1 MSQAVTGSTMLR
13 RQLGRKLEALR
24 KAAGLT
30 MEKAAEDLDRA
41 RATLYRIESGAENV
55 RFRATDVKEMLKLYG
70 ASAEDSEL
78 VLAMAAATREN
89 KNWWHDYIG
98 SGLPRWFQL
107 YVGLEDA
114 ASNIRQYQAELV
126 PGLFQT
132 RAYTEQLLKLPNG
145 AIDAGNDD
153 EQQRAIQLRVE
164 RQALLTRFSAPQLS
178 VIINEA
184 VLRRPVGSA
193 TIMAEQLHQ
202 ILKATELPNVTVR
215 VLAFSAGLHAGMT
228 AGAFSIL
235 EFPSDSKGREV
246 EPPVAYLEAATG
258 AIYLDKHHETAVYD
272 AIWADITVR
281 ALNESRSKSLIQQ
294 VAEEYSRA

>member
-70 ASAEDSEL
+70 ASDEDTEL

-89 KNWWHDYIG
+89 KNWWHDYVG

-107 YVGLEDA
+107 YIGLEAA
-114 ASNIRQYQAELV
+114 ASGIRKYQPELV
-126 PGLFQT
+126 PGLLQT
-132 RAYTEQLLKLPNG
+132 RAYAEQVFKMPG
-145 AIDAGNDD
+145 GSIDAGDSD
-153 EQQRAIQLRVE
+153 EQQRAIQLRIE
-164 RQALLTRFSAPQLS
+164 RQALLTRFAAPQLS

-184 VLRRPVGSA
+184 VLRRPVGST

-202 ILKATELPNVTVR
+202 ILKAAELPNVTVQ
-215 VLAFSAGLHAGMT
+215 VLTFSVGLHAGAMT
-228 AGAFSIL
+228 GAFSIM
-235 EFPSDSKGREV
+235 EFPMDSNGKEM
-246 EPPVAYLEAATG
+246 EPPVIYLESATG
-258 AIYLDKHHETAVYD
+258 AIYLDKPHEADAYD
-272 AIWADITVR
+272 AIWTDMTSR

>member
-30 MEKAAEDLDRA
+30 MEKAAEELDRA

-55 RFRATDVKEMLKLYG
+55 RFRAADVKEMLKLYG
-70 ASAEDSEL
+70 ASDEDTEL

-107 YVGLEDA
+107 YIGLEAAA
-114 ASNIRQYQAELV
+114 ASIRQYQAELI
-126 PGLFQT
+126 PGLLQT
-132 RAYTEQLLKLPNG
+132 RAYAEQLFLMPSG
-145 AIDAGNDD
+145 AFDAQDRDGQ
-153 EQQRAIQLRVE
+153 ERAIQLRVE

-184 VLRRPVGSA
+184 VLRRPVGNA
-193 TIMAEQLHQ
+193 TIMAEQLQQ
-202 ILKATELPNVTVR
+202 ILKAAELPNVTVQ
-215 VLAFSAGLHAGMT
+215 VLTFSAGLHAGAMS
-228 AGAFSIL
+228 GAFSIL
-235 EFPSDSKGREV
+235 EFPRDSNGREV

-258 AIYLDKHHETAVYD
+258 AIYLDKPHETAAYNT
-272 AIWADITVR
+272 IWADMTGR
-281 ALNESRSKSLIQQ
+281 ALNPSRSKSLIQQ

>member
-30 MEKAAEDLDRA
+30 MEKAADELDRA

-55 RFRATDVKEMLKLYG
+55 RFRAADVKEMLKLYG
-70 ASAEDSEL
+70 ASDEDTEL

-107 YVGLEDA
+107 YIGLEAA
-114 ASNIRQYQAELV
+114 ASSIRQYQVELV
-126 PGLFQT
+126 PGLLQT
-132 RAYTEQLLKLPNG
+132 RAYAEQLFLMPSG
-145 AIDAGNDD
+145 AIEAEDREGQ
-153 EQQRAIQLRVE
+153 ERAVQLRVE

-184 VLRRPVGSA
+184 VLRRPVGST
-193 TIMAEQLHQ
+193 TIMAEQLQQ
-202 ILKATELPNVTVR
+202 ILKAAELPNVTVQ
-215 VLAFSAGLHAGMT
+215 VLTFSAGLHAGAMS
-228 AGAFSIL
+228 GAFSIL
-235 EFPSDSKGREV
+235 EFPRDSNGKEV

-258 AIYLDKHHETAVYD
+258 AIYLDKPHETGAYN
-272 AIWADITVR
+272 AIWADMAGR
-281 ALNESRSKSLIQQ
+281 ALNPSRSKSLIQQ
-294 VAEEYSRA
+294 LAEEYSRA

>member
-1 MSQAVTGSTMLR
+1 MLR
-13 RQLGRKLEALR
+13 RQIGRKFESLR

-30 MEKAAEDLDRA
+30 MEQAAERLDRA
-41 RATLYRIESGAENV
+41 RATLHRIENGAEHV
-55 RFRATDVKEMLKLYG
+55 RFRQADVQQMLDLYG
-70 ASAEDSEL
+70 ASADDREL
-78 VLAMAAATREN
+78 LLALTAATREN
-89 KNWWHDYIG
+89 KNWWHDYVG

-107 YVGLEDA
+107 YIGLEAA
-114 ASNIRQYQAELV
+114 ASTIRQYEAELV
-126 PGLFQT
+126 PGLLQT
-132 RAYTEQLLKLPNG
+132 RAYAEEVFRTPG
-145 AIDAGNDD
+145 GSIDAKDSG
-153 EQQRAIQLRVE
+153 ERQRAVQLRVE

-202 ILKATELPNVTVR
+202 ILKAAELPNVTIR
-215 VLAFSAGLHAGMT
+215 VLEFSAGLHAGAM

-235 EFPSDSKGREV
+235 GFPKDSNGREV

-258 AIYLDKHHETAVYD
+258 AIYLDKPHETSAYD
-272 AIWADITVR
+272 TIWADMASR
-281 ALNESRSKSLIQQ
+281 ALTESRTKTLIEQ

>member
-1 MSQAVTGSTMLR
+1 MLR
-13 RQLGRKLEALR
+13 RQIGRKFESLR

-30 MEKAAEDLDRA
+30 MEQAAERLDRA
-41 RATLYRIESGAENV
+41 RATLHRIENGAEHV
-55 RFRATDVKEMLKLYG
+55 RFRQADVQQMLDLYG
-70 ASAEDSEL
+70 ASDEDSEL
-78 VLAMAAATREN
+78 LLAMTAATREN

-107 YVGLEDA
+107 YIGLEDA
-114 ASNIRQYQAELV
+114 ASSIRQYQAELV

-132 RAYTEQLLKLPNG
+132 RTYSEQLLKLPNG
-145 AIDAGNDD
+145 AIDAKNDD

-184 VLRRPVGSA
+184 VLRRPIGSA

-202 ILKATELPNVTVR
+202 ILKAAELPNVTVQ

-235 EFPSDSKGREV
+235 EFPRDSKGNEV

-258 AIYLDKHHETAVYD
+258 AIYLDKPHETAVYD
-272 AIWADITVR
+272 AIWADMTGR
-281 ALNESRSKSLIQQ
+281 ALDESRSKSLIQQ
-294 VAEEYSRA
+294 VAEEYSRV

>member
-13 RQLGRKLEALR
+13 RQIGRKFESLR

-30 MEKAAEDLDRA
+30 MEQAAERLDRA
-41 RATLYRIESGAENV
+41 RATLHRIENGAEHV
-55 RFRATDVKEMLKLYG
+55 RFRQADVQQMLDLYG
-70 ASAEDSEL
+70 ASDEDSEL
-78 VLAMAAATREN
+78 LLAMTAATREN

-107 YVGLEDA
+107 YIGLEDA
-114 ASNIRQYQAELV
+114 ASSIRQYQAELV

-132 RAYTEQLLKLPNG
+132 RTYSEQLLKLPNG
-145 AIDAGNDD
+145 AIDAKNDD

-184 VLRRPVGSA
+184 VLRRPIGSA

-202 ILKATELPNVTVR
+202 ILKAAELPNVTVQ

-235 EFPSDSKGREV
+235 EFPRDSKGNEV

-258 AIYLDKHHETAVYD
+258 AIYLDKPHETAVYD
-272 AIWADITVR
+272 AIWADMTGR
-281 ALNESRSKSLIQQ
+281 ALDESRSKSLIQQ
-294 VAEEYSRA
+294 VAEEYSRV